1 MQSSSYASL
10 HWRQLESVLLLT
22 VSQVVLAKGLRFWFS
37 RTEVQ
42 QHATQKQVQELQSY
56 VTEHHLASTDV
67 KELTDWSHKRRYTL
81 LELYRGQTMIYSSFA
96 PKDGMISFL
105 PQNGTSDQ
113 NPGVLVDKTGVYDWL
128 LCYTLTFADG
138 EVRRDALLQRLQY
151 LLRHR
156 VRNLALPVHLM
167 VVPEPLPAALPQD
180 RALRRAAQRGD
191 PGHGGRRSGSPHY
204 HPRQR

>member
-1 MQSSSYASL
+1 MKEHHGLAKQFIRIIAL
-10 HWRQLESVLLLT
+10 AALESVLLLT

-56 VTEHHLASTDV
+56 VTEHHLASPDV
-67 KELTDWSHKRRYTL
+67 KELTDWRHKRRYTL

-113 NPGVLVDKTGVYDWL
+113 NPGWG
-128 LCYTLTFADG
+128 LCW
-138 EVRRDALLQRLQY
+138 
-151 LLRHR
+151 
-156 VRNLALPVHLM
+156 PS
-167 VVPEPLPAALPQD
+167 
-180 RALRRAAQRGD
+180 RAAFR
-191 PGHGGRRSGSPHY
+191 PAGGSGTASMPDGCR
-204 HPRQR
+204 PPAGR

>member
-1 MQSSSYASL
+1 MKEHHGLAKQFIRIIAL
-10 HWRQLESVLLLT
+10 AALESVLLLT

-105 PQNGTSDQ
+105 PQNGTSDH
-113 NPGVLVDKTGVYDWL
+113 NPGVLVDKTGFYDWL
-128 LCYTLTFADG
+128 PCYTLTFADG
-138 EVRRDALLQRLQY
+138 EVSAMLYYNGFNTYYGTGCEILLSLCI
-151 LLRHR
+151 LW
-156 VRNLALPVHLM
+156 
-167 VVPEPLPAALPQD
+167 
-180 RALRRAAQRGD
+180 
-191 PGHGGRRSGSPHY
+191 
-204 HPRQR
+204 

>member
-1 MQSSSYASL
+1 MKKQNGLAKQFMGMIAL
-10 HWRQLESVLLLT
+10 AALESVLLLT

-96 PKDGMISFL
+96 PKDGIISFL

-128 LCYTLTFADG
+128 PCYTLTFADG
-138 EVRRDALLQRLQY
+138 EGTVSI
-151 LLRHR
+151 
-156 VRNLALPVHLM
+156 
-167 VVPEPLPAALPQD
+167 PAAADCVAIDVSQPYHQLNAPT
-180 RALRRAAQRGD
+180 
-191 PGHGGRRSGSPHY
+191 STGSTYRHCYPSIEDGAVTAIY
-204 HPRQR
+204 YSKV

>member
-1 MQSSSYASL
+1 MKEHHGLAKQFIRIIAL
-10 HWRQLESVLLLT
+10 AALVSVLLLT

-37 RTEVQ
+37 RTAVQ

-113 NPGVLVDKTGVYDWL
+113 NPGVLVDKTGFYDWL
-128 LCYTLTFADG
+128 PCYTLTFADG
-138 EVRRDALLQRLQY
+138 EVSAMLY
-151 LLRHR
+151 Y
-156 VRNLALPVHLM
+156 NGFTCTF
-167 VVPEPLPAALPQD
+167 
-180 RALRRAAQRGD
+180 RACILNCNT
-191 PGHGGRRSGSPHY
+191 SFSTFW
-204 HPRQR
+204 